1 MAGVG
6 RKSDFGKPEFTDEEV
21 ENRLDTVDP
30 FVDENLSYAEN
41 VQRLV
46 SCGLSEEMAAKCV
59 DMIIIRRNKEPGP
72 AGADIEGAN
81 GLPRG
86 DRRPGVLQDGRREL
100 PAGRAKRTRK
110 RRRNKN
116 FLILEIDGLD
126 GAVLHDLPYLVGELH
141 AHVADDDREHDGD
154 PQALERLQWYWTCG

>member
-30 FVDENLSYAEN
+30 FVDEKLTYKEN

-59 DMIIIRRNKEPGP
+59 DMIIIRRNK
-72 AGADIEGAN
+72 
-81 GLPRG
+81 
-86 DRRPGVLQDGRREL
+86 DRARREQILKEQTAFREEIGDLESCKPDDESCL
-100 PAGRAKRTRK
+100 PADEK
-110 RRRNKN
+110 
-116 FLILEIDGLD
+116 
-126 GAVLHDLPYLVGELH
+126 GEKKK
-141 AHVADDDREHDGD
+141 E
-154 PQALERLQWYWTCG
+154 